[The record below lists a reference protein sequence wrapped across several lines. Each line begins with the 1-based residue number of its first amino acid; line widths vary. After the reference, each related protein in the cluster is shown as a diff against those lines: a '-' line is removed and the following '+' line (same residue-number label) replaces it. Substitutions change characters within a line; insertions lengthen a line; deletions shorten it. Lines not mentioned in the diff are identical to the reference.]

1 MACIAKK
8 TKKRSILKLT
18 PQECIQHLFVKFI
31 LYLRGEK
38 MVSRNDVPFDDVEW
52 LEDGS
57 FKPSEKAIADVFQ
70 YLNGLWEKYVRASF
84 KRGTHDKYIN
94 LFKQAVSEE
103 WKASMVQDQTESQ
116 S

>member
-8 TKKRSILKLT
+8 SKKKSILKLT
-18 PQECIQHLFVKFI
+18 PQECIQHLIVKLI
-31 LYLRGEK
+31 CYLRGEE
-38 MVSRNDVPFDDVEW
+38 MVSRQGVPFDDVEW
-52 LEDGS
+52 FEDGS

-70 YLNGLWEKYVRASF
+70 YLDGLWGKYVRANF
-84 KRGTHDKYIN
+84 KKGTHEKYIN

-103 WKASMVQDQTESQ
+103 WKASKISDQTESQ